1 MDYESMTNEE
11 LYNLAYIQEDP
22 QAQAEYM
29 RRVRL
34 LRTKELLKRE
44 QESK

>member
-11 LYNLAYIQEDP
+11 LYERAHAGDE

-34 LRTKELLKRE
+34 LRATELLKRE

>member
-11 LYNLAYIQEDP
+11 LYILAIKGDGLARE
-22 QAQAEYM
+22 EYM

-34 LRTKELLKRE
+34 LRATELLKRE